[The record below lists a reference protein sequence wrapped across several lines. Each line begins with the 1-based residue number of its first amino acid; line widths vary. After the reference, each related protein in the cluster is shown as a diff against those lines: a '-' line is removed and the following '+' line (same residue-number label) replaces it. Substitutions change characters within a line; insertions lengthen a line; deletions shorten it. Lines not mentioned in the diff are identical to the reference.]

1 VRRALDVAGYEHG
14 LASRRFDLAP
24 RVLFMFIEIGDE
36 DVGAFTRVS
45 NRNSAT
51 DTASPPMMTALL
63 LRRLPAPL

>member
-1 VRRALDVAGYEHG
+1 
-14 LASRRFDLAP
+14 
-24 RVLFMFIEIGDE
+24 MFIEIGDE

-51 DTASPPMMTALL
+51 DTASPPVMTAFL